1 MLGMVIIMGLGFSL
15 GKSYLVYGTLC
26 VGFGSTQ
33 LGLSL
38 VVKVR
43 VLVPL
48 REVKVRIYK
57 CTQRS

>member
-1 MLGMVIIMGLGFSL
+1 MGLGFSSISN
-15 GKSYLVYGTLC
+15 SYVVYGTLC

-43 VLVPL
+43 FLVPL
-48 REVKVRIYK
+48 REVKVRIYISVLK
-57 CTQRS
+57 EVRVDQ